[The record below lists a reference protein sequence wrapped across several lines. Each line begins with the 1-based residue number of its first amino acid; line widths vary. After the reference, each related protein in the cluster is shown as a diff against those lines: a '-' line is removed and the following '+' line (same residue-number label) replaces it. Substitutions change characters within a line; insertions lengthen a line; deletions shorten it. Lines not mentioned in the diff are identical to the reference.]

1 MKIRLVVGAMRLVDV
16 VVVVD
21 VHRVVVVHPST
32 AGAFV
37 HRISIL
43 SIFFLKK

>member
-16 VVVVD
+16 VVDVV
-21 VHRVVVVHPST
+21 VVVVHPT

>member
-16 VVVVD
+16 VVDVV
-21 VHRVVVVHPST
+21 VHRVVVVHPT

>member
-16 VVVVD
+16 DVDVV
-21 VHRVVVVHPST
+21 VHRVVVVVHPT

-43 SIFFLKK
+43 SIFF